1 MSACERG
8 GADGEFPIP
17 ALPFLGPVAGAAMV
31 PVEIELLVSA
41 QRYRRVVRRRVL
53 DGLLG
58 RSDSDRVIEP
68 TYFPDP
74 LRRNEY
80 LVTQPPVA
88 RVYHQVPNG
97 PGFLIDQQV
106 LHVADAAIARFD
118 VIVHHCLAAAQVRVA
133 ILIPGGFKSSAV
145 AVRLHPILFGMEPA
159 VGAIHQ
165 HHARGEAITPGP
177 DAAPIGGVAI
187 VPKVAHFVLP
197 RDGLV
202 RVDVGTVL
210 HLFLR
215 DRDRQRFSGP
225 VWMTDRER

>member
-1 MSACERG
+1 M
-8 GADGEFPIP
+8 
-17 ALPFLGPVAGAAMV
+17 M

-41 QRYRRVVRRRVL
+41 QRYRRVVRWRVL
-53 DGLLG
+53 DGLLA

-74 LRRNEY
+74 LRRNED

-88 RVYHQVPNG
+88 RVHDQVANG

-106 LHVADAAIARFD
+106 LHVADTAIARFD

-145 AVRLHPILFGMEPA
+145 AVRLRPILFGMEPA
-159 VGAIHQ
+159 VGPIHQ
-165 HHARGEAITPGP
+165 HHARGEAIAPRS

-197 RDGLV
+197 RDRPV
-202 RVDVGTVL
+202 SVDVGTVL
-210 HLFLR
+210 HLLFR
-215 DRDRQRFSGP
+215 DGDWQYLPGP
-225 VWMTDRER
+225 